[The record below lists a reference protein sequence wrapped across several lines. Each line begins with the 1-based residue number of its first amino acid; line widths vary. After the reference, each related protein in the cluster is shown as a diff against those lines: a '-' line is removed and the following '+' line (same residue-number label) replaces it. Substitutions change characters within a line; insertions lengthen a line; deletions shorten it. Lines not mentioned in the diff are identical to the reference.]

1 MYDTLEKI
9 AMVKQERETT
19 ISSVESSILEW
30 IQDHRIEQLDGFL
43 VLFSSATTIVSLTF
57 ILMIGVIA
65 RFRRSCLREIFQ
77 VAVTLLLAALI
88 GYGIKQ
94 VIHRE
99 RPFRSFSN
107 VEKLTTG
114 GSPSFP
120 SGHTLEAF
128 AVATSIS
135 LLTRRKLIRVF
146 VFSWACLVGYS
157 RLALG
162 VHYPSDVLG
171 GLLTGILLAIA
182 VDYGFKK
189 WIPQPGIK

>member
-1 MYDTLEKI
+1 MYAAIEKL
-9 AMVKQERETT
+9 ARVKQEREPTF
-19 ISSVESSILEW
+19 SSVESSVLEW

-43 VLFSSATTIVSLTF
+43 ALFSSATTIISLTL
-57 ILMIGVIA
+57 ILLIGIFA
-65 RFRRSCLREIFQ
+65 RFRRSCRRDILQ
-77 VAVTLLLAALI
+77 VGITLFIAALF
-88 GYGIKQ
+88 GWGIKQ
-94 VIHRE
+94 AIHRE

-135 LLTRRKLIRVF
+135 LLTRRRQIRILVLL
-146 VFSWACLVGYS
+146 WACLVGYS

-171 GLLTGILLAIA
+171 GMVSGILIA
-182 VDYGFKK
+182 TFINYAFRK
-189 WIPQPGIK
+189 WLPPQGAG